1 MLKTLC
7 WLKLKK
13 KRKRDYTTSKA
24 AIQIRKKKTSIH
36 FLSHPS
42 SSSRVLP
49 DYPHHA
55 QALSAVREKKTMF
68 EQPSDALYCFEK
80 DTNRCSGKKKKK
92 REPNGKQKTVIM
104 RSNVPSRSQFCS
116 SQDTQSSLPRLSCLF
131 IFFLF
136 LFFFFLLAISKSS
149 LSLQRKSRRLQR
161 FSKFNGSVG

>member
-1 MLKTLC
+1 MLIKT
-7 WLKLKK
+7 KK
-13 KRKRDYTTSKA
+13 KKKERETTRLQKQQS
-24 AIQIRKKKTSIH
+24 RSEKKKHLFIF
-36 FLSHPS
+36 FLILHLLRACFLTILITHRPFQ
-42 SSSRVLP
+42 L
-49 DYPHHA
+49 
-55 QALSAVREKKTMF
+55 LEKKKTMF